1 MHILIIPSGYP
12 TEDAPLRSTF
22 FKEQTVALSEAGNK
36 VGVIYSE
43 TRRISRINFNSF
55 KKNHFQ
61 IKEYIEDGVNT
72 IRLHGWNIL
81 MMRNSLG
88 INLWI
93 KQSLGLFE
101 RYIKKHGKPNIIHIH
116 CGLYGGSVGKLIKD
130 KYNIPYV
137 ITEHSSLVMN
147 HKLDDYHKKLLR
159 ESYDS
164 SDKLISVGG
173 KLKEAM
179 KVYTNKEIVVIP
191 NIVDTSV
198 FRCEPNKRE
207 DRFKFVSVSMLKRDK
222 NIEIL
227 LRAFESAFKDNK
239 EVALMVIGDGPE
251 RFNLE
256 LLAENLGIKEQVEF
270 LGLVER
276 RDLPQYLQR
285 ASAFVLPSNYETF
298 GVAYIE
304 ALACGL
310 PIITTRCGG
319 PEDFYE
325 EKLGYIIPVGDLQA
339 LSKVMSHMV
348 SNYYKFK
355 NDDISK
361 YIKEKFSKK
370 VIVEK
375 IKKVYTEV
383 LES

>member
-22 FKEQTVALSEAGNK
+22 FKEQAVALKEDGNK

-43 TRRISRINFNSF
+43 TRRITGVNLNTL

-61 IKEYIEDGVNT
+61 IKEHVEEDVNT

-93 KQSLGLFE
+93 KQSLILFNK
-101 RYIKKHGKPNIIHIH
+101 YIKTYGKPDIIHVH
-116 CGLYGGSVGKLIKD
+116 CGLYGGIVAKLIKE
-130 KYNIPYV
+130 KHNIPYV
-137 ITEHSSLVMN
+137 ITEHSSIVMN
-147 HKLDDYHKKLLR
+147 HLLDDYHKKLLK
-159 ESYDS
+159 EAYNN

-179 KVYTNKEIVVIP
+179 EVYTNKKIVVIP

-198 FRCEPNKRE
+198 FKYEANKR
-207 DRFKFVSVSMLKRDK
+207 DLIFKFVSVSMLKPDK
-222 NIEIL
+222 NIEL
-227 LRAFESAFKDNK
+227 LLKAFENTFKNR
-239 EVALMVIGDGPE
+239 EEIGLMVIGDGPE
-251 RFNLE
+251 RSKLE
-256 LLAENLGIKEQVEF
+256 ELAEELGIKKQVEF
-270 LGLVER
+270 LGAVDR
-276 RDLPQYLQR
+276 RNLPQYLQK
-285 ASAFVLPSNYETF
+285 ASAFALPSNYETF

-310 PIITTRCGG
+310 PIITTKCGG

-325 EKLGYIIPVGDLQA
+325 EKLGYIIPKGDMQA
-339 LSKVMSHMV
+339 LSSAMSDMV
-348 SNYYKFK
+348 INYDRFK
-355 NDDISK
+355 KDEISK
-361 YIKEKFSKK
+361 YIKKKFSKK
-370 VIVEK
+370 VIIER
-375 IKKVYTEV
+375 IREVY
-383 LES
+383 LETIN